1 MFSFEDIH
9 KSAVQVIEN
18 EATAIKNLIP
28 LLDENFSKVVQLM
41 LQNKGTIVF
50 SGIGKSAIIAQKIAA
65 TMNSTG
71 TSSVFMHAADAIHG
85 DLGIIRENDLVVIL
99 SKSGET
105 PEIKVLVPLIKL
117 RGNTIIAIVGN
128 CESYLAK
135 QADYILDVTVDNEGI
150 PGNLAPTSST
160 TAQLVM
166 GDALALCLMKCRGFS
181 NADFAKFHPG
191 GALGKQLYLRVE
203 DLYKNNEKPEV
214 GPDDSL
220 AQVIIEMT
228 QKRLGAAA
236 VTEQGKLIGIIT
248 DGDLR
253 RMLLKHANIEHV
265 KAKEIMT
272 PNPKTINENDLVA
285 DALHKMRNN
294 SITQLPVL
302 RNGTYVGVIHL
313 HDILKEG
320 VL

>member
-1 MFSFEDIH
+1 
-9 KSAVQVIEN
+9 
-18 EATAIKNLIP
+18 
-28 LLDENFSKVVQLM
+28 
-41 LQNKGTIVF
+41 
-50 SGIGKSAIIAQKIAA
+50 
-65 TMNSTG
+65 
-71 TSSVFMHAADAIHG
+71 
-85 DLGIIRENDLVVIL
+85 
-99 SKSGET
+99 
-105 PEIKVLVPLIKL
+105 
-117 RGNTIIAIVGN
+117 
-128 CESYLAK
+128 
-135 QADYILDVTVDNEGI
+135 
-150 PGNLAPTSST
+150 
-160 TAQLVM
+160 
-166 GDALALCLMKCRGFS
+166 
-181 NADFAKFHPG
+181 
-191 GALGKQLYLRVE
+191 LGKQLYLRVE

-253 RMLLKHANIEHV
+253 RMLLKHADIEHV

-272 PNPKTINENDLVA
+272 QNPKTIDENDLVA